1 MSRTKGKSKVN
12 SSTSNRKK
20 SSNKSLEK
28 IEHLKTELSEEK
40 DKYLRLFAEFEK
52 FKKRTAKERL
62 ELFKTAGQDII
73 SSLLPI
79 LDDFNRAEKQYE
91 KNDLTT
97 EIEGFILIGNK
108 IKDILK
114 SNGLEE
120 IETKKG
126 DLFDSEKHE
135 AISQIPVNLKRKRG
149 KVIDVIEKGYHPCVA
164 APGYEMYYFTILG
177 GLSQRSLV
185 QYFQPEH
192 AYQVETI
199 PGIKDM
205 IAKYK

>member
-28 IEHLKTELSEEK
+28 IEDLKTELSEEK
-40 DKYLRLFAEFEK
+40 DKYLRLFAEFEN

-91 KNDLTT
+91 KTDLTT

-120 IETKKG
+120 IETKEG

-149 KVIDVIEKGYHPCVA
+149 KVIDVIEKGYQ
-164 APGYEMYYFTILG
+164 LG
-177 GLSQRSLV
+177 EKIIRYPKVVVG
-185 QYFQPEH
+185 
-192 AYQVETI
+192 
-199 PGIKDM
+199 K
-205 IAKYK
+205 